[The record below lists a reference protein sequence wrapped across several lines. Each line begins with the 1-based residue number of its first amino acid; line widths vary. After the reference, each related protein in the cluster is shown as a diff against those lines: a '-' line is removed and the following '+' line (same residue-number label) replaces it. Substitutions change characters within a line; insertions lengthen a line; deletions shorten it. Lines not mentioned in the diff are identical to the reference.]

1 MKQTQVE
8 IAVAYGMR
16 PEYQHILLAATLRI
30 PHNVVDSAAPGGCR
44 LTGAERAH
52 GQRDGSVM
60 VERLKNYI
68 GGEWVEAETE
78 DWSPVH
84 NPATCEL
91 LAECPD
97 SSAQD
102 VDRAVQAAQAAF
114 EEWRSTP
121 VMERAQFMHHFKNLV
136 EDRFDDIAEIVVR
149 ENGKTLDEARG
160 EVRRG
165 IESIDFSIGVPFMM
179 RNDGV
184 EDISSG
190 IDETTIRQPVGVFA
204 AITPFNFP
212 FMVPIWFLP
221 TAITCGN
228 TFILKPS
235 PQTPLSMQITCELID
250 ELDMPEGVVNLVH
263 GGVASAHAVMEH
275 PGVAGVSF
283 VGSSPVAKIIYETC
297 TRNGKRVQAQG
308 GAKNYI
314 AVMPDADMEA
324 SVKNVLGAAYG
335 CAGQRCLAAAVAVG
349 VGDAYD
355 RLRDE
360 LVKQV
365 AGLRVGYGLEETSQM
380 GTVVSAQARERIVN
394 MIGVGEREGAKVSV
408 DGRELQVEGYE
419 DGMFVGPTILEDVTP
434 DMTVAKEEIF
444 GPVLSLMRAE
454 SFDEAVEL
462 INRSHYG
469 NGASIF
475 TSSGANAREF
485 KYRVNAGNIGVNIGV
500 AAPSASFPFGGQKDS
515 FFGDLHGQGRDSID
529 FYTDRKVVIERW
541 FQDERA

>member
-1 MKQTQVE
+1 
-8 IAVAYGMR
+8 
-16 PEYQHILLAATLRI
+16 
-30 PHNVVDSAAPGGCR
+30 
-44 LTGAERAH
+44 
-52 GQRDGSVM
+52 M
-60 VERLKNYI
+60 VERLRNYI
-68 GGEWVEAETE
+68 GGEWVEAGGR

-91 LAECPD
+91 LAECPE
-97 SSAQD
+97 SSAGD
-102 VDRAVQAAQAAF
+102 VDLAVQAAQEAF
-114 EEWRSTP
+114 GEWRRTP
-121 VMERAQFMHHFKNLV
+121 VLERAQFMHHFKNLV
-136 EDRFDDIAEIVVR
+136 EDRFDDLAEVVVR

-165 IESIDFSIGVPFMM
+165 IESIDFGIGVPFMM

-190 IDETTIRQPVGVFA
+190 IDETTVRQPVGVFA

-235 PQTPLSMQITCELID
+235 PQTPLSMQLTCELID

-263 GGVASAHAVMEH
+263 GGVTSAQAIMEH
-275 PGVAGVSF
+275 PGIAGVSF

-314 AVMPDADMEA
+314 AVLPDADMES

-365 AGLRVGYGLEETSQM
+365 AGLRVGYGLDETTQM

-394 MIGVGEREGAKVSV
+394 MITEGEREGATISL
-408 DGRELQVEGYE
+408 DGRDLQVEGYE

-434 DMTVAKEEIF
+434 EMSVAREEIF
-444 GPVLSLMRAE
+444 GPVLSLMRAD
-454 SFDEAVEL
+454 SYDEAVEL
-462 INRSHYG
+462 INSSNYG
-469 NGASIF
+469 NAASIF
-475 TSSGANAREF
+475 TSSGAHARDF

-515 FFGDLHGQGRDSID
+515 FFGDLHGQGLDSID
-529 FYTDRKVVIERW
+529 FFTDRKVVIERW
-541 FQDERA
+541 FEG